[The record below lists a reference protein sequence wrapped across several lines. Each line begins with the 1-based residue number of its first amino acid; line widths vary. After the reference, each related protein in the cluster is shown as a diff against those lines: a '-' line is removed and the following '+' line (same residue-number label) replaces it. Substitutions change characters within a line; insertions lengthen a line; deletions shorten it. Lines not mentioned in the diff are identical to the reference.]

1 MPFSEFLQYILAGVT
16 VGCVYALVATGF
28 TIIHNATGIINFA
41 QGEFV
46 VLGGLLFY
54 TFYVPEHLPLAL
66 ALLLAVLAVAGVGL
80 LMERLIIRPLRHAP
94 IVTLIIVTVGV
105 SVVLRGAAKLIW
117 GPDSFSVP
125 AFSGEKSIF
134 VAGAAIEMQYLWVVG
149 LTALVV
155 VGVRLFFERTL
166 TGKAMQA
173 CAINPEAARLAGISV
188 ERMVQLSFGL
198 SAAVSALAGAVITPL
213 TFAAYDAG
221 TVLGLKGFAGAIIG
235 GLGNG
240 LGAVVGGI
248 LVGVL
253 ENLGVGLAPHGAA
266 GYQDAFA
273 FVVLLLVLFLKP
285 SGLLGRK
292 RTEGT

>member
-1 MPFSEFLQYILAGVT
+1 MPFSELLQYLLTGLT
-16 VGCVYALVATGF
+16 VGCVYALVALGF
-28 TIIHNATGIINFA
+28 TIIYNATGVINFA

-54 TFYVPEHLPLAL
+54 TLYVPAKLPLAL
-66 ALLLAVLAVAGVGL
+66 ALLLTVLIVAGLGL
-80 LMERLIIRPLRHAP
+80 LMERLIIRPLRHSP
-94 IVTLIIVTVGV
+94 IVTLVITTVGV

-117 GPDSFSVP
+117 GPEAFSVP
-125 AFSGEKSIF
+125 AFSGEKSLFIG
-134 VAGAAIEMQYLWVVG
+134 GAALQMQYLWVVG
-149 LTALVV
+149 LAALVV
-155 VGVRLFFERTL
+155 VGVRLFFDRTI

-173 CAINPEAARLAGISV
+173 CAINAEAARLAGISV

-198 SAAVSALAGAVITPL
+198 SAAVSALAGAVISPL

-240 LGAVVGGI
+240 LGAVLGGV
-248 LVGVL
+248 LVGLL
-253 ENLGVGLAPHGAA
+253 ENLGVGLSPQGAA

-285 SGLLGRK
+285 SGLLGKK
-292 RTEGT
+292 RTEGL

>member
-1 MPFSEFLQYILAGVT
+1 MPFSELLQYILTGVT
-16 VGCVYALVATGF
+16 VGCVYALVALGF
-28 TIIHNATGIINFA
+28 TIIYNATGIINFA

-54 TFYVPEHLPLAL
+54 TFFVPAHLPLVI
-66 ALLLAVLAVAGVGL
+66 ALLLAVLAVATIGL
-80 LMERLIIRPLRHAP
+80 LMERLTIRPLRNAP
-94 IVTLIIVTVGV
+94 GVTLIIITVGV
-105 SVVLRGAAKLIW
+105 SVVLRGAAKLVW

-125 AFSGEKSIF
+125 AFSGEKSLFI
-134 VAGAAIEMQYLWVVG
+134 AGAAVQYQYLWVVG
-149 LTALVV
+149 LAALVL
-155 VGVRLFFERTL
+155 VGVRLFFDRTL

-198 SAAVSALAGAVITPL
+198 SAGVSALAGAVISPL

-221 TVLGLKGFAGAIIG
+221 MVLGLKGFAGAIIG

-240 LGAVVGGI
+240 MGAIVGGI
-248 LVGVL
+248 AVGLL
-253 ENLGVGLAPHGAA
+253 ENLGIGLAPQGAA

-273 FVVLLLVLFLKP
+273 FLILLLVLFLKP
-285 SGLLGRK
+285 SGLLGK
-292 RTEGT
+292 RRGDGL